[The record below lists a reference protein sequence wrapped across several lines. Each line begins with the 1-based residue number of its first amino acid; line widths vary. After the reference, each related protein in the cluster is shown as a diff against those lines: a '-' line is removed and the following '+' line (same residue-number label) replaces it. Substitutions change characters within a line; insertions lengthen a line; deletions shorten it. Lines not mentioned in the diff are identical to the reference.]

1 MENPEPTPVSPV
13 DKEVTDETVIDNPD
27 TRQDESSVAEDAENT
42 LQESGATVE
51 TICVKIKELSD
62 KDPADYT
69 GEEVRRLKQH
79 FLTLRKAAVAKAL
92 EEWTAAGNAPE
103 DFVDADAQ
111 LEADTLQIIIELKEK
126 KNAWSE
132 KIEAEKAENLERK
145 NRIIDEILALA
156 ADTDN
161 VNRTFQ
167 QYRDLQE
174 QFNAIGPVPG
184 PEETGIWK
192 RFSDAREKYS
202 DNLKINKELRDYD
215 FKRNLDLKELLIS
228 EARKL
233 ISEEDVIIAYRRL
246 QELHNK
252 WRQIGPVAKEIREE
266 IWEKFKSLSTEINKR
281 HQAHFEERKARE
293 TANEQGK
300 IAICERVEALDFSNL
315 KTFAEWDT
323 MTKQIMDAQ
332 EEWKQFGFASKK
344 ANNALFARFRAVCDN
359 FFTAKANFYKQVRD
373 NMSQNLTIKTEL
385 CEKAEALK
393 DSTDWNKTSEQI
405 MELQKQ
411 WKSVG
416 AVPKKHSD
424 PIWKRFQAACDY
436 FFDQRK
442 KIGNSV
448 RKVELENLKLKREI
462 IESLGT
468 ITPEMPK
475 DEVVAMIRDS
485 QTKWQAVGHV
495 PFREKDKIYEAYR
508 AKLNDIREMFDLR
521 ESKARMER
529 FNASV
534 AEMEGDQQK
543 LYRERE
549 RLIRVID
556 AKRLELRTLE
566 NNLGFL
572 SSKSKSGD
580 SMLKDFNRKIE
591 RLKAEIT
598 EVEEK
603 VKLLDSKI

>member
-266 IWEKFKSLSTEINKR
+266 IWENFKSLSTEINKR